1 MKIAK
6 RDIPNGDRVLFGNP
20 KYQQQIKKESM
31 VNYDTL
37 DEGGFALEGTSV
49 TSDDA
54 IIGRC
59 TKRAD
64 EGKDQVIGSQPK
76 PLNLEH
82 QGSWIR

>member
-1 MKIAK
+1 
-6 RDIPNGDRVLFGNP
+6 
-20 KYQQQIKKESM
+20 M

-59 TKRAD
+59 TKRAN
-64 EGKDQVIGSQPK
+64 EGKDQVVGVSAKTVKFGTSGTVDKVIIYKNKDNVRRVKLGLVSKRSLNIG
-76 PLNLEH
+76 
-82 QGSWIR
+82 